1 MDLHLIQEVGVRSTP
16 GRFVDRN
23 WRADHSRPQGSREAC
38 QVLLLALAKFFSH
51 RNPEHYHALV
61 GRIDNSKSSV
71 LC

>member
-1 MDLHLIQEVGVRSTP
+1 MDLHLIQEVGFRSTP

-23 WRADHSRPQGSREAC
+23 WRADHSRSQGSREAC

-61 GRIDNSKSSV
+61 GRIDNG
-71 LC
+71 